1 MAPLPAAT
9 DRLSMYYY
17 HATPKRN
24 LESIGRHGLLSGRRV
39 LELNVGKLTTGQ
51 ADGAIYIHVSDTI
64 DKCVKWFREI
74 VITTAT
80 GIHFSD
86 YGYLWHIIRIDPSD
100 CGVDVIRDPQ
110 SKTGLALKTDCISPN
125 YLNYRFGEDYQPDE
139 PDEICGVKVWKTF
152 NP

>member
-1 MAPLPAAT
+1 
-9 DRLSMYYY
+9 MYYY

-74 VITTAT
+74 VINTAT
-80 GIHFSD
+80 GINFSD
-86 YGYLWHIIRIDPSD
+86 CGYLWHIIRFDPSD
-100 CGVDVIRDPQ
+100 LGVDVIRDPQ
-110 SKTGLALKTDCISPN
+110 SKTGLALKTDCISPK
-125 YLNYRFGEDYQPDE
+125 YLSYRFGEDYQPDE

-152 NP
+152 DR